1 MSMMRVRQPFE
12 PDRGELAKLFDK
24 VPPHALEAEAA
35 LLGSMIL
42 DSRVIGDVIEI
53 IRASDDFYVQKHS
66 AIFEALVH
74 LYDHHENIDIVQIKQ
89 RLADHN
95 LLDDIGGVEYLLRLG
110 EAVPDPTNAPY
121 YAKLV
126 REKSVLRKL
135 IDATGRILY
144 SAYTSREPVAH
155 LLDEA
160 EKEIFKIAD
169 GPGTA
174 DVQTLEQLLHE
185 TYARI
190 EAQEGRDVTGVATGF
205 YELDE
210 MTSGLQNGELIIV
223 AARPSMGKTAFAIN
237 IAEHAAATDKQP
249 VAVFSLE
256 MSRQQLAQR
265 LLSSRSGV
273 DSHRLRR
280 NMLQPDDWTRLHQ
293 TVGELSEA
301 PIFIDD
307 TPGLTLLQLRAKAR
321 RMAARH
327 HIKMIVIDYLQ
338 LMSAP
343 GSESRQQEVSELSR
357 GIKAMARDLSV
368 PVICLSQLNRASES
382 REGHRPRMSDL
393 RESGSIEQDADVV
406 MMLHREE
413 YYHVNDPSWGEE
425 NPEKKGVA
433 EVIICKQRNGPTGV
447 CELKFDGAT
456 TRFQNLARARS
467 GGGGGDY

>member
-1 MSMMRVRQPFE
+1 MSTFRSRQNFE
-12 PDRGELAKLFDK
+12 PDRAELAKLFDK

-35 LLGSMIL
+35 LLGAMIL
-42 DSRVIGDVIEI
+42 DSRMIGDVIEI
-53 IRASDDFYVQKHS
+53 IKSSEDFYVQKHS
-66 AIFEALVH
+66 AIFDALVH
-74 LYDHHENIDIVQIKQ
+74 LYDHHESIDIVQIKQ

-95 LLDDIGGVEYLLRLG
+95 LLEDVGGVEYLLRLG

-121 YAKLV
+121 YAKMV

-135 IDATGRILY
+135 IDASGRILY
-144 SAYTSREPVAH
+144 NAYTSRDPVAN

-169 GPGTA
+169 GPGNA
-174 DVQTLEQLLHE
+174 DVATLEELLHE
-185 TYARI
+185 TYARL
-190 EAQEGRDVTGVATGF
+190 ESQEGRDVTGLATGF

-210 MTSGLQNGELIIV
+210 MTSGLQDGELIIV
-223 AARPSMGKTAFAIN
+223 AARPSMGKTAFAVN
-237 IAEHAAATDKQP
+237 IAEHVAATDKK
-249 VAVFSLE
+249 ACAIFSLE

-265 LLSSRSGV
+265 LLCSRSGV

-280 NMLQPDDWTRLHQ
+280 NMLREDDWPRLHA

-301 PIFIDD
+301 PLYIDD

-321 RMAARH
+321 RMAARY
-327 HIKMIVIDYLQ
+327 HIKFIIIDYLQ
-338 LMSAP
+338 LMSSP

-368 PVICLSQLNRASES
+368 PVVCLSQLNRAAES

-433 EVIICKQRNGPTGV
+433 EVIIAKQRNGPTGV
-447 CELKFDGAT
+447 VELTFDGAT
-456 TRFQNLARARS
+456 TRFNNLARPS
-467 GGGGGDY
+467 GGGGGGEY